1 MTDAKPALDAPCEAS
16 RPRLTPFSR
25 RTSLG
30 YQVNL
35 LARLFEQAL
44 RRRIAVHGVVPGQFP
59 ALLALY
65 EQEGRTQSE
74 LCQLV
79 RIEQPTMANTLNRMQ
94 RDGLVSRSP
103 DPADGRRSLVE
114 LTVRGRGLEQA
125 LIGAADSVNAE
136 AADGLSDLEVE
147 TLLALLAKVAA
158 NLEAGSGR
166 SSGGRPPVTGHDVAP
181 A

>member
-1 MTDAKPALDAPCEAS
+1 
-16 RPRLTPFSR
+16 LTPFSR

-65 EQEGRTQSE
+65 EQDGRTQAE

-79 RIEQPTMANTLNRMQ
+79 QIEQPTMANTLNRMQ
-94 RDGLVSRSP
+94 RDGLISRSP
-103 DPADGRRSLVE
+103 DPVDGRRSLVE
-114 LTVRGRGLEQA
+114 LTVRGRELEQA
-125 LIGAADSVNAE
+125 LAEAADSVNAE
-136 AADGLSDLEVE
+136 ASDGLSDLEVE
-147 TLLALLAKVAA
+147 TLMTLLAKLAA

-166 SSGGRPPVTGHDVAP
+166 RGVLPQSDLCT
-181 A
+181 

>member
-1 MTDAKPALDAPCEAS
+1 MDADTALGVSGGAL

-59 ALLALY
+59 ALMALY
-65 EQEGRTQSE
+65 EREGRTQAE

-79 RIEQPTMANTLNRMQ
+79 RIEQSTMANTLNRMQ

-114 LTVRGRGLEQA
+114 LTARGRALEQA
-125 LIGAADSVNAE
+125 LVGAADSVNTE

-147 TLLALLAKVAA
+147 TLMALLAKVAA

-166 SSGGRPPVTGHDVAP
+166 SPGSRSP
-181 A
+181 AGESVSLDS